1 MASLDNELRT
11 DAENDA
17 QEAEYIRH
25 TLSAELQERYT
36 TEDILAIMDLIVE
49 YYFDSGI
56 LESDDN
62 EVEIDLQQVAEG
74 VAASAKKQLGADYP
88 AEDIFF
94 MVQADLDWQEQ
105 QL

>member
-1 MASLDNELRT
+1 MASLDDELRL

-17 QEAEYIRH
+17 KEAEYIFH

-49 YYFDSGI
+49 YYYDSGL
-56 LESDDN
+56 LESDDS
-62 EVEIDLQQVAEG
+62 EVDIDLQKVAEG
-74 VAASAKKQLGADYP
+74 VAASAKEQLGANYP